1 MNVLSSA
8 MRPEYTAS
16 RGSLLREGSTKGA
29 PLRTSSRFSCSQV
42 LLKRH
47 MADRSPP
54 STHSLES
61 SSKSAN
67 VSSRCLVFVF
77 PFEFWGWAWP

>member
-1 MNVLSSA
+1 MINVQSSA

-29 PLRTSSRFSCSQV
+29 PLRTSLRFSCSHA

-47 MADRSPP
+47 MTECFPP
-54 STHSLES
+54 RTQSL
-61 SSKSAN
+61 
-67 VSSRCLVFVF
+67 VSS
-77 PFEFWGWAWP
+77 